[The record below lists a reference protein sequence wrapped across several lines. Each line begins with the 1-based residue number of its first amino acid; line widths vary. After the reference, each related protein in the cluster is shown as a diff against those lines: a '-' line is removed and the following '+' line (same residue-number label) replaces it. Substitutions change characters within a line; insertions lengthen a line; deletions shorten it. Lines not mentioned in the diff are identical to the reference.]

1 MEDLAVL
8 YLLLLAVG
16 AILVGVLVAKISAHQ
31 DVRGEVE
38 RFHHA
43 RSITTGWAQQGSGV
57 TVHRDPSEPDPVS

>member
-1 MEDLAVL
+1 ML

-16 AILVGVLVAKISAHQ
+16 AVLIGVLVAKISARQ

-43 RSITTGWAQQGSGV
+43 RSITTRWAQQGPTIAAPREGNERD
-57 TVHRDPSEPDPVS
+57 TVR

>member
-1 MEDLAVL
+1 ML

-16 AILVGVLVAKISAHQ
+16 AILVGLLVAKIAARQ

-57 TVHRDPSEPDPVS
+57 VVHHDPGEPGPAA

>member
-1 MEDLAVL
+1 ML

-31 DVRGEVE
+31 DVQGEVE
-38 RFHHA
+38 RFHNA

-57 TVHRDPSEPDPVS
+57 TVHHDNGEPDPIS